1 MIIVTGACGFIG
13 SRLVESLFESG
24 CTDKVIAVDYIS
36 DNNVRKIS
44 RFPIYDFMTPDDFIS
59 RIGHLT
65 KDADIIFHQGAIT
78 DTTHS
83 NVLELMKMNH
93 RFTKNVVANC
103 IANKAKVILASSAA
117 VYGSGESGFKETESC
132 EAPLNVYG
140 FSKLLIDNWLRHQGF
155 LSNRNVY
162 SLRYFNV
169 YGMGEENKG
178 NMSSPIYKFFNQAK
192 TSNEINVFK
201 GSRSF
206 YRDFVA
212 VEDVVNTNLQCAF
225 DDVEAGIYNV
235 GSGKKI
241 SFLKVANIVK
251 DFFDEVLDNDVKI
264 NSIPF
269 PDNLCNRYQKNTH
282 ANLTNLRNA
291 GYKEK
296 MIDPEVG
303 IKKYLLDLCQ
313 L

>member
-1 MIIVTGACGFIG
+1 MIVVTGACGFIG
-13 SRLVESLFESG
+13 SRIVEGLFNRG
-24 CTDKVIAVDYIS
+24 CTDKVVLVDKIT
-36 DNNVRKIS
+36 DRNVRKIS
-44 RFPIYDFMTPDDFIS
+44 KFPIYDFLSPSQFLHRARDI
-59 RIGHLT
+59 T
-65 KDADIIFHQGAIT
+65 KESTCVFHQGAIT
-78 DTTHS
+78 DTTHPDVS
-83 NVLELMKMNH
+83 EIMNMNH
-93 RFTKNVVANC
+93 VYTKALISNCVVG
-103 IANKAKVILASSAA
+103 KTRLVYASSAA
-117 VYGSGESGFKETESC
+117 VYGNGKNGFKEEVAC

-140 FSKLLIDNWLRHQGF
+140 FSKVLIDNWARQGNLF
-155 LSNRNVY
+155 DNY
-162 SLRYFNV
+162 DIFGLRYFNV
-169 YGMGEENKG
+169 YGMGEDHKEN
-178 NMSSPIYKFFNQAK
+178 MCSPVLKFFNQAK

-212 VEDVVNTNLQCAF
+212 VEDIVNTNLQCAF
-225 DDVEAGIYNV
+225 DDVTAGIYNV

-282 ANLTNLRNA
+282 ANLINLRKA

-296 MIDPEVG
+296 MIDPEIG
-303 IKKYLLDLCQ
+303 IKKYLLDLSQ
-313 L
+313 V